1 VFEEKLASRLAK
13 DIAGAHGTVV
23 ALSGAGMSIESGI
36 ASFRGPGGLWEKYD
50 PEEYGHITTLRNAPQ
65 KAWIMLREMHR
76 EIAKAR
82 PNRGHVALAELEN
95 MGCLSTIITQN
106 VDGLHH
112 VAGSR
117 DVIEFHGNLLNIVC
131 MDCGFSLPSG
141 EVSLDTIPPRCRKC
155 GGPVKPD
162 AVFFGEAIPPDAL
175 MRAHEESSRCRLML
189 VIGTSAMVQPA
200 ASMPQVAKR
209 SGALVV
215 EINPSPT
222 PLTGTVSDY
231 IIKGSSGAVLE
242 VLAEKVRALKD
253 DGRR

>member
-1 VFEEKLASRLAK
+1 VFDVKLVHRLAA
-13 DIAGAHGTVV
+13 DLIAAERVV
-23 ALSGAGMSIESGI
+23 ALSGAGMSVESGI

-50 PEEYGHITTLRNAPQ
+50 PEEYGHITTLRHAPQ

-76 EIAKAR
+76 EIARAK
-82 PNRGHVALAELEN
+82 PNKGHRALAELEDI
-95 MGCLSTIITQN
+95 GCLHTIITQN

-117 DVIEFHGNLLNIVC
+117 DVIEFHGNLLHIVC
-131 MDCGFSLPSG
+131 MDCGFSRASH
-141 EVSLDTIPPRCRKC
+141 EVDLDVIPPRCGKC

-175 MRAHEESSRCRLML
+175 MRAHEESSGCGLML

-209 SGALVV
+209 SGAQVV
-215 EINPSPT
+215 EINPSAT
-222 PLTGTVSDY
+222 PLTGAVSDY
-231 IIKGSSGAVLE
+231 IILGPAGD
-242 VLAEKVRALKD
+242 VLAALVGRVRALQ
-253 DGRR
+253 GNR